1 MVQVLWPSLTTS
13 RFILSFILLSPIFFS
28 VVTNYILTSPTS
40 AMALPTQY
48 EGVLPLHMVQNP
60 PFMVQDMDAPEV
72 EGESRPYRH
81 VKAKDGLITR
91 PSPEIATI
99 YDLFTTTAKK
109 YGDKAAIGTRS
120 LIKTHIEKKKVPK
133 VVDGVKTEVEK
144 QWSYFELSP
153 YKYLTYKDY
162 ETRALNVGAG
172 LRKLGLDSS
181 DRIHIFASTSANWLC
196 LSHGCASQSITIAT
210 AYDTLGPDAVEYSL
224 TQTEAKAMY
233 TDPHLLKTAS
243 RPLKNAKDVKYLIYN
258 DDTNMPIS
266 DKELA
271 EFKESHSGL
280 TILSFSELVALGAEN
295 PIPPVPPKATD
306 LCCIMYTSGS
316 SGTPKGVP
324 ITHEGLVAGI
334 TGLYEVIAETITSKE
349 VVLAYLPLAHI
360 LEMAVENLVI
370 FIGGTLGYGSPRTLA
385 DTSMRKCAGDMRELA
400 PTVMVGVPQIWET
413 IRKGIEGRVNSGGML
428 KKNLFWGAYN
438 LKSLLVST
446 GMPGGF
452 LLDALVFNQVR
463 SLTGGRVRFLFNG
476 GSGISEGTL
485 QFMSMVLAPMV
496 TGYGLTETCANGSL
510 GCPLQWTPNA
520 IGPVPP
526 SVELKLVSLPD
537 LGYSTDSKPPQ
548 GEILLRGGP
557 VAKEYFKNP
566 EETEKAYT
574 ADGWF
579 KTGDIGEVDS
589 VGHVKIVDRV
599 KNLVKLQGGE
609 YIALEKLEAIYRGS
623 KYVNNLM
630 IHGDSSQPRPIAII
644 TPNEKPLAELADS
657 LSVDHANMHHD
668 KKVLEA
674 VHKDLIGVAKKAGLS
689 PLEQVTGVVLVEEE
703 WTPASGL
710 VTATQKV
717 NRRGLREK
725 YKTEILKC
733 MNAQSK

>member
-1 MVQVLWPSLTTS
+1 
-13 RFILSFILLSPIFFS
+13 
-28 VVTNYILTSPTS
+28 
-40 AMALPTQY
+40 MALATQK
-48 EGVLPLHMVQNP
+48 EGVLPLHMVQKP
-60 PFMVQDMDAPEV
+60 PFMVQDTNAPEI

-81 VKAKDGLITR
+81 FKAQNGLITR
-91 PSPEIATI
+91 PSPDIATV
-99 YDLFTTTAKK
+99 YDLFTTTAKR
-109 YGDKAAIGTRS
+109 YGDKAAIGSRS
-120 LIKTHIEKKKVPK
+120 LVKTHVEKKKVSK
-133 VVDGVKTEVEK
+133 VVDGVTSEVEK
-144 QWSYFELSP
+144 KWTYFELSP
-153 YKYLTYKDY
+153 YKFLTYKEY
-162 ETRALNVGAG
+162 EARALNVGAG
-172 LRKLGLDSS
+172 LRKLGLEPG
-181 DRIHIFASTSANWLC
+181 DRIHIFASTSANWLS
-196 LSHGCASQSITIAT
+196 LSHGCSSQSITIAT

-233 TDPHLLKTAS
+233 TDPHLFKTAS
-243 RPLKNAKDVKYLIYN
+243 RPLKNAKEVKYLIYN
-258 DDTNMPIS
+258 DSTNMPIS
-266 DKELA
+266 DEELA
-271 EFKESHSGL
+271 EFKASHPEL
-280 TILSFSELVALGAEN
+280 TILSFSDLVALGAEH
-295 PIPPVPPKATD
+295 PVPAVPPKATD

-334 TGLYEVIAETITSKE
+334 TGLYEVIAETISSKE

-385 DTSMRKCAGDMRELA
+385 DTSMRNCAGDMRELA
-400 PTVMVGVPQIWET
+400 PTVMIGVPQIWET
-413 IRKGIEGRVNSGGML
+413 IRKGIEGRVNSGNML
-428 KKNLFWGAYN
+428 TRNLFWGAYN
-438 LKSLLVST
+438 LKSLLVSS
-446 GMPGGF
+446 GLPGGYI
-452 LLDALVFNQVR
+452 LDALVFNKVR
-463 SLTGGRVRFLFNG
+463 LLTGGRVRFLFNG

-510 GCPLQWTPNA
+510 GCPLQWTSNA

-526 SVELKLVSLPD
+526 SIELKLVSLPD
-537 LGYSTDSKPPQ
+537 LGYSTSSNPPQ
-548 GEILLRGGP
+548 GEILLRGAA

-574 ADGWF
+574 PDGWF
-579 KTGDIGEVDS
+579 RTGDIGEVDS
-589 VGHVKIVDRV
+589 FGHVKIVDRV

-644 TPNEKPLAELADS
+644 TPNEKPLAELAQS
-657 LSVDHANMHHD
+657 LSVDHGNMHHD
-668 KKVLEA
+668 KKVQEA
-674 VHKDLIGVAKKAGLS
+674 VHKDLIAVAKKAGLNS
-689 PLEQVTGVVLVEEE
+689 LEMVSGVVIVEEE

-717 NRRGLREK
+717 NRRGLRDH
-725 YKTEILKC
+725 YKSEIMKC
-733 MNAQSK
+733 MKAQSS

>member
-1 MVQVLWPSLTTS
+1 MVQVLWLSSLTTAHLA
-13 RFILSFILLSPIFFS
+13 ICLLLSLIAS
-28 VVTNYILTSPTS
+28 TITNYIVTSSNS
-40 AMALPTQY
+40 AMALATQY
-48 EGVLPLHMVQNP
+48 EGVLPLHMVQKP
-60 PFMVQDMDAPEV
+60 PFMVQDMSAPEV

-81 VKAKDGLITR
+81 IKAKDGFITR
-91 PSPEIATI
+91 PSPEIATV

-109 YGDKAAIGTRS
+109 FGTKPAIGTRS
-120 LIKTHIEKKKVPK
+120 LVKTHVETKKVPK

-144 QWSYFELSP
+144 KWTYFELSP
-153 YKYLTYKDY
+153 YKYLTYKEY

-172 LRKLGLDSS
+172 LRKLGLEPG

-196 LSHGCASQSITIAT
+196 MSHGSASQSITIAT

-258 DDTNMPIS
+258 DSTNMPIS
-266 DKELA
+266 DDELA
-271 EFKESHSGL
+271 EFKASHPEL
-280 TILSFSELVALGAEN
+280 TILSYSDLVALGAEN
-295 PIPPVPPKATD
+295 PVPPVPPKPTD

-324 ITHEGLVAGI
+324 ITHEGLVAGV

-360 LEMAVENLVI
+360 LEMCVENIVI

-385 DTSMRKCAGDMRELA
+385 DTSMRNCAGDMRELA

-413 IRKGIEGRVNSGGML
+413 IRKGIEGRVNSGSAL
-428 KKNLFWGAYN
+428 TKNLFWGAYN

-446 GMPGGF
+446 GLPGGF
-452 LLDALVFNQVR
+452 ILDALVFKQVR
-463 SLTGGRVRFLFNG
+463 KLTGGRVRFLFNG

-485 QFMSMVLAPMV
+485 QFMSIVLAPMV
-496 TGYGLTETCANGSL
+496 TGYGLTETCSNGSL

-537 LGYSTDSKPPQ
+537 LGYSTSSTPPQ
-548 GEILLRGGP
+548 GEILLRGAP

-574 ADGWF
+574 PDGWF
-579 KTGDIGEVDS
+579 RTGDIGEVDS
-589 VGHVKIVDRV
+589 VGHVKIIDRV

-644 TPNEKPLAELADS
+644 SPNEKPLAELAQS
-657 LSVDHANMHHD
+657 LGVDHGEMHHN
-668 KKVLEA
+668 KKVEEA
-674 VHKDLIGVAKKAGLS
+674 VHKDLIATGKKAGLS
-689 PLEQVTGVVLVEEE
+689 GLEMISGVVIVEDE

-717 NRRGLREK
+717 NRRALRDR
-725 YKTEILKC
+725 YKAEIEKC
-733 MNAQSK
+733 MKAQS

>member
-1 MVQVLWPSLTTS
+1 MVQVLWLSSLTTAHLV
-13 RFILSFILLSPIFFS
+13 ICLLFS
-28 VVTNYILTSPTS
+28 VITSTITNYIVTSSNS
-40 AMALPTQY
+40 AMTLATQY
-48 EGVLPLHMVQNP
+48 EGVLPLHMVQKP
-60 PFMVQDMDAPEV
+60 PFMVQDMSAPEV

-81 VKAKDGLITR
+81 IKAKDGFITR
-91 PSPEIATI
+91 PSPEIGTV

-109 YGDKAAIGTRS
+109 FGTKPAIGTRS
-120 LIKTHIEKKKVPK
+120 LVKTHVETKKVPK
-133 VVDGVKTEVEK
+133 VVDGIKTEVEK
-144 QWSYFELSP
+144 KWTYFELSP
-153 YKYLTYKDY
+153 YKYLTYKEY

-172 LRKLGLDSS
+172 LRKLGLEPGDK
-181 DRIHIFASTSANWLC
+181 IHIFASTSADWLC
-196 LSHGCASQSITIAT
+196 MSHGSASQSITIAT

-243 RPLKNAKDVKYLIYN
+243 QPLKNAKDVKYLIYN
-258 DDTNMPIS
+258 DSTNMPIS
-266 DKELA
+266 DDELA
-271 EFKESHSGL
+271 EFKASHPEL
-280 TILSFSELVALGAEN
+280 TILSYSDLVALGAEN
-295 PIPPVPPKATD
+295 PVAPVPPKPTD

-324 ITHEGLVAGI
+324 ITHEGLVAGV

-360 LEMAVENLVI
+360 LEMCVENIVV

-385 DTSMRKCAGDMRELA
+385 DTSMRNCAGDMRELA

-413 IRKGIEGRVNSGGML
+413 IRKGIEGRVNSGSAL
-428 KKNLFWGAYN
+428 TKNLFWGAYN

-446 GMPGGF
+446 GLPGGF
-452 LLDALVFNQVR
+452 ILDALVFKQVR
-463 SLTGGRVRFLFNG
+463 KLTGGRVRFLFNG

-485 QFMSMVLAPMV
+485 QFMSIVLAPMV
-496 TGYGLTETCANGSL
+496 TGYGLTETCSNGSL
-510 GCPLQWTPNA
+510 GCPLQWTPSA

-537 LGYSTDSKPPQ
+537 LGYSTSSTPPQ
-548 GEILLRGGP
+548 GEILLRGAP

-574 ADGWF
+574 PDGWF
-579 KTGDIGEVDS
+579 RTGDIGEIDS
-589 VGHVKIVDRV
+589 VGHVKIIDRV

-644 TPNEKPLAELADS
+644 SPNEKPLAELAKS
-657 LSVDHANMHHD
+657 LDVDHGEMHHN
-668 KKVLEA
+668 KKVEEA
-674 VHKDLIGVAKKAGLS
+674 VHKDLIATGKKAGLS
-689 PLEQVTGVVLVEEE
+689 GLEMVSGVVIVEDE

-717 NRRGLREK
+717 NRRAIRDH
-725 YKTEILKC
+725 YKTEIEKC
-733 MNAQSK
+733 MKAQS